1 MLLSIGPLV
10 FDIAPFNAREI
21 SHQAAEDFARHD
33 VIGAMRPHEHV
44 GPGDESWSISAVL
57 FPEKFGGL
65 SSLDVLHAL
74 RKAAVPQLM
83 VRGDGAAL
91 GFVLVTAVSET
102 SIYLDAGGVGRMIEV
117 EITLEASAQ
126 PSAAIL
132 FEQLYNL
139 FS

>member
-21 SHQAAEDFARHD
+21 RHQAAEDFARHD
-33 VIGAMRPHEHV
+33 VIGAMRPHEHL

-57 FPEKFGGL
+57 FPEKFGAL
-65 SSLDVLHAL
+65 SSLDVLHGI
-74 RKAAVPQLM
+74 RKGAVPQLM
-83 VRGDGAAL
+83 VRGDGAVL

-102 SIYLDAGGVGRMIEV
+102 STYLDAGGVGRMIEV
-117 EITLEASAQ
+117 EITVEASAQ
-126 PSAAIL
+126 PSAANL